1 MKKTIKGFVLGL
13 IIATLLMST
22 AFGAGVKKT
31 IEVAFDSINLTVNGA
46 KVDAETIVY
55 NETTYVPLRAAAE
68 MLGKDVGWDQATQT
82 ASINDTVEK
91 AKEKPIVKDLITK
104 SDLPYSIRAKNNMEI
119 TINDYEASTGGIRL
133 NVTMTNH
140 STVSDKGKIM
150 LSTYEIYDGK
160 ETLKFVEM
168 DRIFYDVSY
177 LRAGQSVTGDVKYHG
192 LSYNA
197 NSFTLYGK
205 LWQYI
210 DTEEFKINFKVE

>member
-82 ASINDTVEK
+82 ASINDMVEK